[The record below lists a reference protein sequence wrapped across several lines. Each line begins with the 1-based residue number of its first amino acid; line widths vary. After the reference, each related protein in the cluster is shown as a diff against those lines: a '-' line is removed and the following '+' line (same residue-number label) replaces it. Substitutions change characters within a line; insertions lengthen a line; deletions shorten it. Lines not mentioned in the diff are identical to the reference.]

1 MQENHCHE
9 NVAVISSYRKLIY
22 NAPSDITHIHHTHT
36 RTNAHSYI
44 HSIILTI
51 VNAVSILHRIRT
63 RVSIIIIESMQL
75 QHLLIYIILLCLA
88 K

>member
-9 NVAVISSYRKLIY
+9 NGAVISSYRTLIY
-22 NAPSDITHIHHTHT
+22 NAPSDITRILTHT
-36 RTNAHSYI
+36 RTKAYSYI
-44 HSIILTI
+44 HSVILTI
-51 VNAVSILHRIRT
+51 DNAISILHRIRT
-63 RVSIIIIESMQL
+63 RVSIIIESMQL